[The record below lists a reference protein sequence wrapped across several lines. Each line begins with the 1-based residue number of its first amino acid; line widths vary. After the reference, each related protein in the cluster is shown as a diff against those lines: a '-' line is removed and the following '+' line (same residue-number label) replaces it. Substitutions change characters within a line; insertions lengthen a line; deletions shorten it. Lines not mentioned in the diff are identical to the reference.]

1 MVRVVCAEVVLSQVV
16 FSSWGREVV
25 DNRRG
30 GEADLASINI
40 KLPEKFRDQGKI
52 SAFMGWDGIILL
64 DRDVDIVAMA
74 AEYMERVQEKYCCA
88 KCTPGK
94 RGTRVLQDTLAKI
107 VSGQGEEK
115 DLETIET
122 LSDLLDSCKCTLC
135 MTSAIPVFDAVKHFR
150 QDFLDYISGA
160 RKPKEARSYVDKV
173 TAPCTDRC
181 PAHIDI
187 PAYVEEIKE
196 RRPDDSLAT
205 IRDYMPIP
213 AVCGRVCPH
222 PCESACRRALV
233 DEPISIMVM
242 KRVAADHEWMHHKQ
256 PPMAPKP
263 PTGKEVIV
271 VGAGPAGLTCA
282 YYLALEGHKVKII
295 DMLEEPGGTVAVGI
309 PDYRMP
315 RQLLRREAEVIEALG
330 VEIEYGVKLG
340 RDVSLRELKEK
351 YDAVFLGTGAFKSKP
366 MGVEGEDQGYDGF
379 SEGGIHYL
387 RAVALNQGMVT
398 PKRVIVVGGGNTAID
413 CVRVALR
420 EGAEDSILV
429 YRRTRKEMPAEYY
442 EVDDAE
448 EEGVQ
453 FEFLRNPTKLIVENN
468 KVVGVEVIKM
478 ELGEPDESGRR
489 RPQEVP
495 GSEYVI
501 PCDMVIPAI
510 GQDPDLSYLEDG
522 DYGIEKT
529 RWNSIVTHG
538 GTMMTDNEG
547 IFAGGDCEYGAMT
560 VVLAVG
566 HGRRAAQ
573 VMHRYLME
581 GKVELSDDEAMEDL
595 FNNFGIFDKNENVG
609 IAGGL
614 HREHQPKIN
623 GAARAKHYE
632 EIEMAMPESQAAR
645 ESERC
650 LRCYRVGMVAVD

>member
-1 MVRVVCAEVVLSQVV
+1 MSQVV
-16 FSSWGREVV
+16 FSSWGRQVV
-25 DNRRG
+25 DNRQG
-30 GEADLASINI
+30 GDADIASLKL
-40 KLPEKFRDQGKI
+40 KLPENYLDEGAVG
-52 SAFMGWDGIILL
+52 AFMGWDGLIVL
-64 DRDVDIVAMA
+64 DKETDVVAMA
-74 AEYMERVQEKYCCA
+74 AEYMKRIQEKHCCA
-88 KCTPGK
+88 KCSPGK
-94 RGTRVLQDTLAKI
+94 KGTRVLQDTLARI
-107 VSGQGEEK
+107 VSGHGEER
-115 DLETIET
+115 DLDTIEG
-122 LSDLLDSCKCTLC
+122 LAALLDNCKCTLC
-135 MTSAIPVFDAVKHFR
+135 MTSAIPVFDTVKHFR
-150 QDFLDYISGA
+150 DDYLAYISGS
-160 RKPKEARSYVDKV
+160 RKPKPAKVYYDKL

-187 PAYVEEIKE
+187 PAYVEEIKDYRFDE
-196 RRPDDSLAT
+196 SLAS
-205 IRDYMPIP
+205 IRRNMPIP

-222 PCESACRRALV
+222 PCESACRRGLV
-233 DEPISIMVM
+233 DEPVSIMVL
-242 KRVAADHEWMHHKQ
+242 KRVPADHEWMHNKQ
-256 PPMAPKP
+256 PPMQPKAA
-263 PTGKEVIV
+263 TGKNIIV
-271 VGAGPAGLTCA
+271 VGAGPAGLTAA

-295 DMLEEPGGTVAVGI
+295 DMLTEPGGTVAVGI

-315 RQLLRREAEVIEALG
+315 RHLLQREADIIAALG

-366 MGVEGEDQGYDGF
+366 MGVDGEDQGYEGF

-448 EEGVQ
+448 DENVQ
-453 FEFLRNPTKLIVENN
+453 FEFLRNPTRLVHENG
-468 KVVGVEVIKM
+468 KVVGVEVVVM
-478 ELGEPDESGRR
+478 ELGEPDDSGRR
-489 RPQEVP
+489 RPAPVP

-522 DYGIEKT
+522 DYGIQQT
-529 RWNSIVTHG
+529 RWSSIVTHG

-547 IFAGGDCEYGAMT
+547 VFAGGDCEYGAMT

-566 HGRRAAQ
+566 HGRRAAR

-581 GKVELSDDEAMEDL
+581 GKAYLDAEDAMEDII
-595 FNNFGIFDKNENVG
+595 NNLRIFDEKENVG
-609 IAGGL
+609 ICGGT
-614 HREHQPKIN
+614 HREHQPKIE
-623 GAARAKHYE
+623 GAERATNYE
-632 EIEMAMPESQAAR
+632 EIELAMPESQAVR
-645 ESERC
+645 EAERC
-650 LRCYRVGMVAVD
+650 LRCYRVGMLSVE